1 MVIDAQLSGFILQV
15 HRVVFELVFELVFTV
30 AVAFVFMLAVAFVF
44 MLTVVFVLA
53 FVFVVVEYSL
63 MPFMSMATDSTGRNW
78 FGTKGT

>member
-1 MVIDAQLSGFILQV
+1 
-15 HRVVFELVFELVFTV
+15 
-30 AVAFVFMLAVAFVF
+30 MLAVAFVF